1 MLDINEYNKL
11 LYRQLDRKAEE
22 KSMISDYGR
31 YLQHSKS
38 KETESGIELQAATWL
53 ANFRGLTTSNGFLKT
68 PQGMKEICEGLI
80 PQASKLLRKANK
92 KGAPEE
98 TKAELRNARKFLED
112 CLADANAALEHSDK
126 DPEHLEHGGKWRHH
140 DYIDIKNGR
149 YIYAKDKK
157 PNREALQKL
166 ENLKK
171 IEAKNTQY
179 VKDKYHEATQAG
191 ANYRLAKAFDPEE
204 KNASTQEQRKKAEE
218 TDKVFKDS
226 FRIASLSNKS
236 ARDAIKKEAK
246 ESAEAKAKRQQ
257 IDAETDAR
265 KRAANE
271 AKGQAE
277 AEAKAKWQE
286 QKVKEEQNKMIY
298 DQNAI
303 GASKAAEDR
312 AKKEKENA
320 YNMAQPKTR
329 EEAEKKSTKATQEK
343 IAEYNSKREQILKD
357 AYEYHEMLKRNGHSL
372 ADWSRSF
379 AYDLD
384 NAYKDS
390 FGSYSGDSGAS
401 FTKQFEEYAKKRE
414 KEVKHSAMAATAMS
428 RDEYEELL
436 KKAES
441 LT

>member
-11 LYRQLDRKAEE
+11 LYRQLDKEVKRKE
-22 KSMISDYGR
+22 MMTDYGR
-31 YLQHSKS
+31 YLQHSKNTGS
-38 KETESGIELQAATWL
+38 ESNIELQAASWL

-112 CLADANAALEHSDK
+112 CLADANAALQHSDE

-140 DYIDIKNGR
+140 DYIDIKNGK

-157 PNREALQKL
+157 LNREALQKL

-171 IEAKNTQY
+171 IEAKNTKY
-179 VKDKYHEATQAG
+179 VIDKAHEATQAG
-191 ANYRLAKAFDPEE
+191 ANYRLAKQFDPEE
-204 KNASTQEQRKKAEE
+204 KNASTQEQKKKAEE
-218 TDKVFKDS
+218 TDKIYKDS
-226 FRIASLSNKS
+226 FRVASMANKN

-246 ESAEAKAKRQQ
+246 ESAEAKAKSQQ

-265 KRAANE
+265 KKAANE
-271 AKGQAE
+271 AKGQVE

-286 QKVKEEQNKMIY
+286 QKAKEEAANKQWEKGFHDSVTEY
-298 DQNAI
+298 SNNAV
-303 GASKAAEDR
+303 KAAKTRINAATDPDDPWLVKQANIKGKNDIGES
-312 AKKEKENA
+312 AKKKIKEL
-320 YNMAQPKTR
+320 
-329 EEAEKKSTKATQEK
+329 EEERKKKQV
-343 IAEYNSKREQILKD
+343 Q
-357 AYEYHEMLKRNGHSL
+357 HS
-372 ADWSRSF
+372 D
-379 AYDLD
+379 
-384 NAYKDS
+384 DS
-390 FGSYSGDSGAS
+390 PS
-401 FTKQFEEYAKKRE
+401 
-414 KEVKHSAMAATAMS
+414 MAATAMS

-436 KKAES
+436 KKVES

>member
-11 LYRQLDRKAEE
+11 LYKQLDRKAEE

-112 CLADANAALEHSDK
+112 CLADANAALEHSDE
-126 DPEHLEHGGKWRHH
+126 DLEHLEHGGKWRHH
-140 DYIDIKNGR
+140 DYIDIKNGK

-157 PNREALQKL
+157 ANREALQKL

-171 IEAKNTQY
+171 IEAKNTKY
-179 VKDKYHEATQAG
+179 VIDKAHEATQAG
-191 ANYRLAKAFDPEE
+191 ANYRLSKAFDPEE
-204 KNASTQEQRKKAEE
+204 KNASTQEQKKKAEA
-218 TDKVFKDS
+218 TDKVYRDS
-226 FRIASLSNKS
+226 FAIASLSNKS

-246 ESAEAKAKRQQ
+246 ESAEAKVKRQQ

-277 AEAKAKWQE
+277 AEGKAKWEE
-286 QKVKEEQNKMIY
+286 QK
-298 DQNAI
+298 
-303 GASKAAEDR
+303 
-312 AKKEKENA
+312 AKKEAADKQYEKGIQDYITEHSNNA
-320 YNMAQPKTR
+320 VKAAKTR
-329 EEAEKKSTKATQEK
+329 INAATDPDDPWLVKQANMKGSDEVSESARKRIKELEEERKKKQVQHSD
-343 IAEYNSKREQILKD
+343 NSPSI
-357 AYEYHEMLKRNGHSL
+357 
-372 ADWSRSF
+372 
-379 AYDLD
+379 
-384 NAYKDS
+384 
-390 FGSYSGDSGAS
+390 
-401 FTKQFEEYAKKRE
+401 T
-414 KEVKHSAMAATAMS
+414 ATAMS
-428 RDEYEELL
+428 KDEYEELL

>member
-11 LYRQLDRKAEE
+11 LYKQLDRKAEE
-22 KSMISDYGR
+22 KNMISDYGR

-38 KETESGIELQAATWL
+38 KDTESGIELQAASWL

-112 CLADANAALEHSDK
+112 CLADANAALQHSDE

-140 DYIDIKNGR
+140 DYIDIKNGK

-171 IEAKNTQY
+171 IEAKNTKY
-179 VKDKYHEATQAG
+179 VIDKAHEATQAG
-191 ANYRLAKAFDPEE
+191 ANYRLAKQFDPEE
-204 KNASTQEQRKKAEE
+204 KNASTQEQKKKAEE
-218 TDKVFKDS
+218 TDKIYKDS

-236 ARDAIKKEAK
+236 ARDAINKEAK
-246 ESAEAKAKRQQ
+246 ESAEVKAKSQQ

-265 KRAANE
+265 KKAGNDAARASQGE
-271 AKGQAE
+271 AQDLWKKEQEEKKKQDDLKRKQIIEGQGARIAAE
-277 AEAKAKWQE
+277 TKAK
-286 QKVKEEQNKMIY
+286 KDRISNITDPNDPYLIKEMQYFTDTGN
-298 DQNAI
+298 
-303 GASKAAEDR
+303 
-312 AKKEKENA
+312 
-320 YNMAQPKTR
+320 
-329 EEAEKKSTKATQEK
+329 
-343 IAEYNSKREQILKD
+343 
-357 AYEYHEMLKRNGHSL
+357 
-372 ADWSRSF
+372 F
-379 AYDLD
+379 AR
-384 NAYKDS
+384 
-390 FGSYSGDSGAS
+390 
-401 FTKQFEEYAKKRE
+401 KKRE
-414 KEVKHSAMAATAMS
+414 ELLKKNKIKHSDDSPSMAATAMS